1 MPDKKIVTAIWLMS
15 FILSVFLMN
24 GCTPSYH
31 QVAGDIYKKQPSH
44 IKNVPPSGPTAIDG
58 TWFNPSIGKQ
68 CSFIHGREVVVWQIL
83 SNTPLFPSV
92 LVRDIKQVAPGRYR
106 GTLMV
111 DKQTATPTHVTYS
124 IIGKN
129 KLLSRVHYKT
139 GKKLDVVYDKV
150 KLTNEKWFLREYE
163 AFLKESQT
171 GSAPSQTD
179 KNIVV
184 QPSEDT
190 AQSLIKD
197 NQNASNASVAAHK
210 IYTKPGKIMPGIK
223 FDLIFEYTV
232 TDLYSGL
239 DQIPIT
245 FNLEIL
251 KLKNNVQAPS
261 MTYPVPPTPNNTN
274 KVHEFQPV
282 KIDCPNGKRTSK
294 IVHLRATKEKGS
306 YYLVARLTYKEQTT
320 TSYHYFTVN

>member
-1 MPDKKIVTAIWLMS
+1 MPDKKIINIIWLIF

-24 GCTPSYH
+24 GCTPSYN
-31 QVAGDIYKKQPSH
+31 QVVGDIYKKQPTH
-44 IKNVPPSGPTAIDG
+44 IKNVPPSGPTAIGG
-58 TWFNPSIGKQ
+58 TWFNPSVGKQ
-68 CSFIHGREVVVWQIL
+68 CSFIHGREVIVWQI
-83 SNTPLFPSV
+83 SFQTPLFPSV

-106 GTLMV
+106 GVPMV
-111 DKQTATPTHVTYS
+111 HKQKATHVTYS

-129 KLLSRVHYKT
+129 KLLSRWHYKS

-171 GSAPSQTD
+171 GSAPSQTN

-190 AQSLIKD
+190 VQSLIKD
-197 NQNASNASVAAHK
+197 NQNASKSSVAVHR
-210 IYTKPGKIMPGIK
+210 IYTKPGTIMPGTK
-223 FDLIFEYTV
+223 FDLILEYTV
-232 TDLYSGL
+232 TDSPAGM
-239 DQIPIT
+239 DQIPMT

-261 MTYPVPPTPNNTN
+261 MNYPVPPTQDNTN
-274 KVHEFQPV
+274 KVHGFKPV
-282 KIDCPNGKRTSK
+282 KIDCPNGKRTSR
-294 IVHLRATKEKGS
+294 IVHLKATNEKGS
-306 YYLVARLTYKEQTT
+306 YYLVAFLKYKKITNRA
-320 TSYHYFTVN
+320 YIYFTIQ